1 MAKDP
6 LLRSF
11 VTVLSYARALGR
23 WLKESIYYRAPMLH
37 PLNLLQ
43 LQALRSPRWTPETE
57 RLFRETVTGIAAGML
72 TTG

>member
-1 MAKDP
+1 LPDRP
-6 LLRSF
+6 
-11 VTVLSYARALGR
+11 
-23 WLKESIYYRAPMLH
+23 WLEESIHYRAPMIH

-43 LQALRSPRWTPETE
+43 IELLKQQHWSEDDE